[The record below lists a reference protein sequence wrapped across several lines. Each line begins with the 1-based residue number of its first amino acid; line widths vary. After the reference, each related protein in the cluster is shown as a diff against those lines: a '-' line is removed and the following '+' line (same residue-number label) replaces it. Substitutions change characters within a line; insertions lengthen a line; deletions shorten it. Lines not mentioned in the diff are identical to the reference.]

1 MRTVL
6 GIVGAVA
13 GGIVGLFSLKLFISG
28 GLADAGAG
36 PLIAWTALFVVLVV
50 GGAWVGA
57 KLAK

>member
-1 MRTVL
+1 MV
-6 GIVGAVA
+6 

-28 GLADAGAG
+28 GFADAGAG

-50 GGAWVGA
+50 GGAWAGA